1 MRPDVRALLVC
12 PRCKGE
18 LEDRHGEGGALV
30 GLECPRDRVVYPV
43 VDGVPWLTVERARKA

>member
-18 LEDRHGEGGALV
+18 LVDRVDGDGVLV
-30 GLECPRDRVVYPV
+30 GLLCARDGVVYPV